1 MPDYTDNGSGNVTD
15 KGTANDSQPTRS
27 PRVLAADVNATLSW
41 ADLAP
46 LPDSAPR
53 GTIGLKTAQMLD
65 AVLVLCS
72 APGAAEATAMR
83 DEARRALREG
93 GFMVKDEPGVP
104 GMFYVI
110 GLQ

>member
-1 MPDYTDNGSGNVTD
+1 MLDHT
-15 KGTANDSQPTRS
+15 
-27 PRVLAADVNATLSW
+27 PRVLASDVNQALRA

-46 LPDSAPR
+46 LPDNTPR
-53 GTIGLKTAQMLD
+53 GALGLKTAQMLD

-83 DEARRALREG
+83 DDARRALREC
-93 GFMVKDEPGVP
+93 GFMVKDATGIP